1 MVKNPPANAGD
12 SGSIPGLG
20 RSLGGGNGNILLVG
34 KFHGRRILV
43 DYSPR
48 GHKELDTIEQLSTNA
63 HRSGEQSMG
72 VGPLSCTVFRAT
84 IHLEHHANGVPRR
97 CRPGELRCAF
107 TSCFA
112 NMYMSPNFFFFFSK
126 CQLLSHVQLFVTTRT
141 VAHQAPPLSV
151 GFRRQDYWSGLPFP
165 SPEGLPNPGIE
176 PRSPALQADSLP
188 SEPPGKP

>member
-20 RSLGGGNGNILLVG
+20 RSPGGGNGNILLVG

-48 GHKELDTIEQLSTNA
+48 GHKELDIIEQLSTNA

-72 VGPLSCTVFRAT
+72 VGPLSRTVFRAT

-107 TSCFA
+107 TSCLA
-112 NMYMSPNFFFFFSK
+112 NMYMSPNFFFFF
-126 CQLLSHVQLFVTTRT
+126 
-141 VAHQAPPLSV
+141 
-151 GFRRQDYWSGLPFP
+151 
-165 SPEGLPNPGIE
+165 
-176 PRSPALQADSLP
+176 
-188 SEPPGKP
+188 

>member
-1 MVKNPPANAGD
+1 M
-12 SGSIPGLG
+12 
-20 RSLGGGNGNILLVG
+20 
-34 KFHGRRILV
+34 

-48 GHKELDTIEQLSTNA
+48 GHKELDTIEQLNTNA

-165 SPEGLPNPGIE
+165 SPEGLPNPGME
-176 PRSPALQADSLP
+176 PESPALAGGFFTT
-188 SEPPGKP
+188 EPPGKPSHYCIHR

>member
-48 GHKELDTIEQLSTNA
+48 GHKEFDTIEQMITNA

-84 IHLEHHANGVPRR
+84 IHLEYHANGVPSR
-97 CRPGELRCAF
+97 C
-107 TSCFA
+107 
-112 NMYMSPNFFFFFSK
+112 
-126 CQLLSHVQLFVTTRT
+126 
-141 VAHQAPPLSV
+141 
-151 GFRRQDYWSGLPFP
+151 
-165 SPEGLPNPGIE
+165 
-176 PRSPALQADSLP
+176 
-188 SEPPGKP
+188 